1 MFHMVWYHNSV
12 RELKEGGGG
21 SGADA
26 YMPHRGEPKN
36 REEKAM
42 IDARVAEIREL
53 AFQQASFASAGG
65 GGNNDNGTAQA
76 SPSPSPSPTPP
87 IPSNAR
93 NEMVPPRASSVS
105 DNRSAPPSS
114 SSSSSASSSRDAL
127 PSSRGSAIAQ
137 PPLTGRV

>member
-1 MFHMVWYHNSV
+1 VLYSV

-53 AFQQASFASAGG
+53 AFQQQANAASIASE
-65 GGNNDNGTAQA
+65 
-76 SPSPSPSPTPP
+76 PSP
-87 IPSNAR
+87 
-93 NEMVPPRASSVS
+93 
-105 DNRSAPPSS
+105 PPSS
-114 SSSSSASSSRDAL
+114 SPPLAPSPQPGGGPPSRSASVNDRPMPSARASPSDQPL

-137 PPLTGRV
+137 PPLTGRVRISSFPFFFLQLN